1 MNDNTYY
8 KEIMIN
14 YALIIILCL
23 FLVVYIVIN
32 FSVIQEGNIYGGNIP
47 KTIIITGVIFLIL
60 YVFLTWEDEEEIVVI
75 PKYNINN
82 KVNIED
88 NTPISKGNLKI
99 ENKYNTKYSKEQ
111 IIKDTTNNI
120 TNKNNIV
127 NKNNITNKQ
136 ELINNIKSSD
146 NVIENSNIFVT
157 QKNKAK
163 FGIKF

>member
-60 YVFLTWEDEEEIVVI
+60 YVFLTWEEEEEIVVI
-75 PKYNINN
+75 PKYKINN

-88 NTPISKGNLKI
+88 NSPVLKSNLKI

-111 IIKDTTNNI
+111 IKDTTYNI
-120 TNKNNIV
+120 MNKNNLA
-127 NKNNITNKQ
+127 NKQ
-136 ELINNIKSSD
+136 QLLNINKSSD

>member
-32 FSVIQEGNIYGGNIP
+32 FSVIQEGKIYGGNIP

-60 YVFLTWEDEEEIVVI
+60 YVFLTWEEEEEIVVI

-82 KVNIED
+82 KFNNED
-88 NTPISKGNLKI
+88 KSPDSKGNLKI

-111 IIKDTTNNI
+111 IIKDITNNRI
-120 TNKNNIV
+120 NKNNF
-127 NKNNITNKQ
+127 TNKQ
-136 ELINNIKSSD
+136 ELINNIDKSSD

-157 QKNKAK
+157 QKNKSK

>member
-32 FSVIQEGNIYGGNIP
+32 FSIIKEGNIYGGNIP

-60 YVFLTWEDEEEIVVI
+60 YIFLTWEDEEENVVI

-82 KVNIED
+82 KLNIED
-88 NTPISKGNLKI
+88 NSPVSKGNLKI
-99 ENKYNTKYSKEQ
+99 ENNYNTKYSKEQ
-111 IIKDTTNNI
+111 IIKDTTNNTI
-120 TNKNNIV
+120 NKNNF
-127 NKNNITNKQ
+127 TNKQ
-136 ELINNIKSSD
+136 ELINNINKSSD

>member
-32 FSVIQEGNIYGGNIP
+32 FSIIKEGNIYGGNIP

-88 NTPISKGNLKI
+88 NSPVPKGNLKI
-99 ENKYNTKYSKEQ
+99 ENKYNTKYFKEQ

-120 TNKNNIV
+120 INKNNF
-127 NKNNITNKQ
+127 TNKQ
-136 ELINNIKSSD
+136 ELINNINKSSD
-146 NVIENSNIFVT
+146 NVMENSNIFVT

>member
-60 YVFLTWEDEEEIVVI
+60 YVFLTWEEEEEIVVI

-82 KVNIED
+82 KLNIED
-88 NTPISKGNLKI
+88 NSPVSKGNLKI

-111 IIKDTTNNI
+111 IIKDTTYNI
-120 TNKNNIV
+120 MNKNNLA
-127 NKNNITNKQ
+127 NKQ
-136 ELINNIKSSD
+136 QLLNINKSSD
-146 NVIENSNIFVT
+146 NVIENSNIFVA